1 MDSPRIMAFSGYW
14 AFNRMRNRRRFFE
27 SRMTARSSPFYLT
40 IDGEQSPNPDSRVTL
55 GETRDIFGLRRL
67 KIDWR
72 LADLD
77 VQSVLMTC
85 NLIAE
90 ELAKSEVGAFE
101 FDPNIIPTAN
111 VARAMG
117 GHHLGTT
124 RMAREPAHG
133 VVDENCQVHGVNN
146 LHIASGSVF
155 PTSGHANPTLTVV
168 ALAIRLADHLK
179 SLTRRGTS
187 SQRYQATEESKIPS
201 R

>member
-67 KIDWR
+67 RIDWR

-101 FDPNIIPTAN
+101 FDPNIIPTPN

-179 SLTRRGTS
+179 SLTQRGTS